1 MTRLCQRFH
10 DSHAIESKKALR
22 QSHDDA
28 KQYREEAIKRLQ
40 AEYNRPQNRLNAMYL
55 DKLDGRIAAEVFDL
69 RASEWR
75 TEQRRLHKSMEEH
88 QAADQT
94 CFEKKVRLLELS
106 QKAHT
111 PFLKQRPREK

>member
-1 MTRLCQRFH
+1 MRFKQ
-10 DSHAIESKKALR
+10 KKALR

-28 KQYREEAIKRLQ
+28 KQDREEAIKRLQ
-40 AEYNRPQNRLNAMYL
+40 AEDNRLQNRLNAMYL
-55 DKLDGRIAAEVFDL
+55 DKLDGRIEADFFDP

-75 TEQRRLHKSMEEH
+75 REQSRLLKSMEEH

-94 CFEKKVRLLELS
+94 YFEKGVKLLELS

-111 PFLKQRPREK
+111 LFLKQKPREK